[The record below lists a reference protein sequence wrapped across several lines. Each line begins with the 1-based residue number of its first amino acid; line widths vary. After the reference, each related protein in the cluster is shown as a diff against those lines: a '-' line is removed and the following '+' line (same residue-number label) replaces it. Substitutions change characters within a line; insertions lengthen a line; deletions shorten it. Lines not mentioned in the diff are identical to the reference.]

1 MAYSE
6 MLPGLLKTLEE
17 RRAEKMASPMALMG
31 QSLMRSPVPQF
42 ESPWATIGTR
52 LAQTLIGGAMTG
64 YSDAIAQDEYQ
75 RERSAMMSS
84 LPKVVDVLSKTSGMS
99 TADKV
104 AALSAVAGPE
114 LASQFVMEEAM
125 QGLDRQQM
133 LQDPNYLLD
142 ERRVMTQ
149 EAESRARLGEIALR
163 RQEAETARLQA
174 QAQLGVEGA
183 GKAYSL
189 IETYRK
195 SSPAFQK
202 AQDFRSRQKELV
214 ELLNEFDKSPE
225 AANYIGQKALEA
237 FAKLPNEALM
247 SDDRFAAL
255 ANMSFQSRIEALST
269 MFKGGVIPK
278 SEVEKMQKV
287 VDAQYAGFNKA
298 AKEDWQKHYE
308 PRYYQIIRGHKVS
321 KEEAEAIVQ
330 KFEETPEVAV
340 AQQAPVEEEAPAI
353 QHSNTVGGQSLKAL
367 ENLIGY
373 VYNSMT
379 K

>member
-99 TADKV
+99 TADKM

-183 GKAYSL
+183 GKAYDL

-214 ELLNEFDKSPE
+214 ELLGEFDKSPE

-255 ANMSFQSRIEALST
+255 ANMSVESRIKAFTT
-269 MFKGGVIPK
+269 MFKDGVIPK

-287 VDAQYAGFNKA
+287 VDAQYRGFNTA
-298 AKEDWQKHYE
+298 AEEDWRKNYE
-308 PRYYQIIRGHKVS
+308 PRYNQIIRGHKVS
-321 KEEAEAIVQ
+321 KEEAEAIAPI
-330 KFEETPEVAV
+330 FEKMQERVV
-340 AQQAPVEEEAPAI
+340 AQRPPVEEKAPMI
-353 QHSNTVGGQSLKAL
+353 QHSNTVGGQSLKVL
-367 ENLIGY
+367 ENVISSI
-373 VYNSMT
+373 YNSMT

>member
-1 MAYSE
+1 VAYSE

-84 LPKVVDVLSKTSGMS
+84 LPKVVDTLSRTSGMS

-163 RQEAETARLQA
+163 RQEADTARLQA

-214 ELLNEFDKSPE
+214 ELLGEFDKSPE

-255 ANMSFQSRIEALST
+255 ANMSVESRIKAFTT
-269 MFKGGVIPK
+269 MFKDGVIPK

-287 VDAQYAGFNKA
+287 VDAQYRGFNTA
-298 AKEDWQKHYE
+298 AEQDWRKNYE
-308 PRYYQIIRGHKVS
+308 PRYNQIVRNYKVS
-321 KEEAEAIVQ
+321 KEEAEAIAPI
-330 KFEETPEVAV
+330 FEKMQERVV
-340 AQQAPVEEEAPAI
+340 AQRPPVEEKAPTI
-353 QHSNTVGGQSLKAL
+353 QHSDTVGGQSLKAL

>member
-163 RQEAETARLQA
+163 RQEADTARLQA

-214 ELLNEFDKSPE
+214 ELLGEFDKSPE

-255 ANMSFQSRIEALST
+255 ANMSVESRIKAFTT
-269 MFKGGVIPK
+269 MFKDGVIPK

-287 VDAQYAGFNKA
+287 VDAQYRGFNTA
-298 AKEDWQKHYE
+298 AEQDWRKNYE
-308 PRYYQIIRGHKVS
+308 PRYNQIVRNYKVS
-321 KEEAEAIVQ
+321 KEEAEAIAPI
-330 KFEETPEVAV
+330 FEKMQERVV
-340 AQQAPVEEEAPAI
+340 AQRPPVEEKAPTI
-353 QHSNTVGGQSLKAL
+353 QHSDTVGGQSLKAL

>member
-75 RERSAMMSS
+75 RERAAMMSS
-84 LPKVVDVLSKTSGMS
+84 LPKVVDVLSRTSGMS

-104 AALSAVAGPE
+104 AALSAVGGQE
-114 LASQFVMEEAM
+114 LATQFVMQEAM

-133 LQDPNYLLD
+133 LQDPSYKLD
-142 ERRVMTQ
+142 ERRVIAQ

-163 RQEAETARLQA
+163 REEAEIAKLQA
-174 QAQLGVEGA
+174 QAQLGIEGA

-202 AQDFRSRQKELV
+202 AQDFRSRQSELV
-214 ELLNEFDKSPE
+214 ELLDEFDESPE

-255 ANMSFQSRIEALST
+255 ANMSFESRIKAFTT
-269 MFKGGVIPK
+269 MFKDGVIPK

-287 VDAQYAGFNKA
+287 VNAQYRGFNTA
-298 AKEDWQKHYE
+298 AEQDWRKNYE
-308 PRYYQIIRGHKVS
+308 SRYNQIVRNYKVS
-321 KEEAEAIVQ
+321 KDEAEAIAPI
-330 KFEETPEVAV
+330 FEKMPERVATATV
-340 AQQAPVEEEAPAI
+340 APKVEEKK
-353 QHSNTVGGQSLKAL
+353 QYSDTVGGGAVKGVT
-367 ENLIGY
+367 NLLNY
-373 VYNSMT
+373 LYNSIG
-379 K
+379 